1 MSKVHFISQEAL
13 FSKMIS
19 VYFSKRGLEFSS
31 AVSIDSSMPDCDYV
45 IIDLPYT
52 EPDPEI
58 KSELRRMKDKGVG
71 ILFLE
76 DKYAPEKNQ
85 FFAECGTVKERD
97 LKVLDEIIAIIK
109 EKSTQPAP
117 AQPEAETKVE
127 TSDKPA
133 EPVLSEHLPSSPET
147 VVQQE
152 SDNVP
157 QQDSQSVPETDSPPG
172 SFSGLELDTPE
183 NVDIKILIADD
194 ANAIRNFVKKILV
207 AHGYEVE
214 AFENGRLLVDYLE
227 NNGRG
232 DLILLDNQ
240 MPVMDG
246 IETLKYLKNINKL
259 REIPV
264 LFLSAIKEKET
275 VVKALEM
282 GADDYMEKP
291 FNNNEFLARIKVHVR
306 IETLK
311 RSILEKNRLIELEK
325 EKADKLLLNTLPK
338 KIVEDLKR
346 EGRTYPETFD
356 NVTVYF
362 SDIAGFTNQS
372 SRLEPAFLI
381 NELNDIFTNFDNIME
396 KYSCERIKTIGDAY
410 LAVCGMPIP
419 NDNHAENMLNSS
431 IEIIDYLEKRNLTS
445 QIQWKIRIG
454 IHSGR
459 VTGGVV
465 GIKKYIYDVFGDTI
479 NTASRM
485 ESNSEPMRI
494 NVSPATYDILK
505 DKFPFI
511 EREAREVKGKGLM
524 KMYFYGEQPNMGM
537 TPTMETPAE
546 TTQREIIP
554 SSDPI
559 REPEIIPPEKTILSE
574 ENYRVLYAHFKS
586 RELDKAIE
594 IMKAHPWD
602 VQGIKTLKLYGL
614 IYYTLKDYSLAV
626 ENWEKA
632 LEINPGQPDLRKKL
646 ETLKEF
652 LRKTG

>member
-19 VYFSKRGLEFSS
+19 VYFSRRGLEFSS
-31 AVSIDSSMPDCDYV
+31 SPSIDSSMPASDYLM
-45 IIDLPYT
+45 IDLPYT
-52 EPDPEI
+52 EPDPGV
-58 KSELRRMKDKGVG
+58 KSELRRMKEKGMV

-76 DKYAPEKNQ
+76 DKYSPEKSQ
-85 FFAECGTVKERD
+85 FFAECGVVKERD
-97 LKVLDEIIAIIK
+97 LKVLDDIILMIQ
-109 EKSTQPAP
+109 ENSTQPAP
-117 AQPEAETKVE
+117 AEQEPMTEPGPVE
-127 TSDKPA
+127 NVSP
-133 EPVLSEHLPSSPET
+133 SPEIVSPPET
-147 VVQQE
+147 E
-152 SDNVP
+152 ENP
-157 QQDSQSVPETDSPPG
+157 EQDSLSLQETDTPPA
-172 SFSGLELDTPE
+172 SFSSLGMEASE

-214 AFENGRLLVDYLE
+214 AFENGRLLVDYIE
-227 NNGRG
+227 NHGRG

-246 IETLKYLKNINKL
+246 IETLKYLKNNREF

-291 FNNNEFLARIKVHVR
+291 FHNNEFLARIKVHVR

-362 SDIAGFTNQS
+362 SDIAGFTVQS
-372 SRLEPAFLI
+372 SRLEPAYLI

-396 KYSCERIKTIGDAY
+396 KNSCERIKTIGDAY
-410 LAVCGMPIP
+410 MAVCGMPIP
-419 NDNHAENMLNSS
+419 NQNHAENMLTSS

-445 QIQWKIRIG
+445 QVQWKIRIG
-454 IHSGR
+454 IHTGR

-494 NVSPATYDILK
+494 NISPTTYELLK
-505 DKFPFI
+505 DTFPFM

-524 KMYFYGEQPNMGM
+524 KMYFYGEQPDMEM
-537 TPTMETPAE
+537 TLIRETPAE
-546 TTQREIIP
+546 TTPKEIIP
-554 SSDPI
+554 SSGRI
-559 REPEIIPPEKTILSE
+559 REPEIIPPIKAILSE
-574 ENYRVLYAHFKS
+574 EDYGILFAYYKS
-586 RELDKAIE
+586 KELDKAIE
-594 IMKAHPWD
+594 IIEAHPAEA
-602 VQGIKTLKLYGL
+602 QEMKTLKLYGW
-614 IYYTLKDYSLAV
+614 IYYALKEYSLAAAT
-626 ENWEKA
+626 WERA
-632 LEINPGQPDLRKKL
+632 LEINPEQPKLKKNL
-646 ETLKEF
+646 DTLKEF
-652 LRKTG
+652 LRKIG